1 MYPTNPQEVPKVLL
15 SLMKSLAPPKLIPN
29 FLPEL
34 ALGNQLTAGGTS
46 DFVYVFFRQKFFSS
60 RNLI

>member
-1 MYPTNPQEVPKVLL
+1 MYPTNPQEMPKVLF
-15 SLMKSLAPPKLIPN
+15 SLIKALAAPKLIPN

-46 DFVYVFFRQKFFSS
+46 DFVYIFFR
-60 RNLI
+60 